1 MSVNTMD
8 FNQVSQVL
16 ADISSQVTGNA
27 VQAPIDTTSWV
38 SLAQTT
44 LRAGYEPV
52 LNAISQVIGKTIFSM
67 RPYNRKFAGLQV
79 DNQKYGAI
87 TRKLVVSDK
96 PFEND
101 AQFSLVDGQSVDHF
115 VVNKPKVLETR
126 FYGQNQY
133 MKEITIFQDQLNS
146 AFKGPEQ
153 FGEFMAMVTQN
164 AQDMIEQAHESLA
177 RMTIAALAGG
187 VKASVTAGT
196 RGAESV
202 VHLLTEYN
210 QDTGQSLTATTI
222 FAPANFKPFIQWYYA
237 KVNELTQMMTERTSL
252 YENHVTG
259 YEINRHTPLAD
270 QLVYLYAP
278 IRYQA
283 EARAIAD
290 VYHDTYLQMADTET
304 VNFWQTATSPDS
316 VQVTPSYLDAN
327 GEVVDSQSAITIAP
341 LFGVIADRDALGYTV
356 MNEVT
361 ATTGLNAKGL
371 YYNVFFHFLD
381 RYWVDLMEKAII
393 MVLD

>member
-16 ADISSQVTGNA
+16 AAISSQVTGNA
-27 VQAPIDTTSWV
+27 VQAPVDTTSWV

-52 LNAISQVIGKTIFSM
+52 LNAISQVIGKTIFSV

-87 TRKLVVSDK
+87 TRKLVVADK

-101 AQFSLVDGQSVDHF
+101 AQFSLVDGQAVDHYI
-115 VVNKPKVLETR
+115 VNKPKVLETR

-146 AFKGPEQ
+146 AFQSPEQ
-153 FGEFMAMVTQN
+153 FGEFMTMVTQN

-187 VKASVTAGT
+187 VSASVTATT

-210 QDTGQSLTATTI
+210 ADTSQSLTVQQL

-237 KVNELTQMMTERTSL
+237 RVNQLTQMMTERTSL
-252 YENHVTG
+252 YQNHING

-290 VYHDTYLQMADTET
+290 VYHDSYLKMADTET
-304 VNFWQTATSPDS
+304 VNFWQTAKDPDS
-316 VQVTPSYLDAN
+316 VQVTPSYLDAA
-327 GEVVDSQSAITIAP
+327 GEVVNSESAITIAP

-361 ATTGLNAKGL
+361 AATPLNAKGL
-371 YYNVFFHFLD
+371 YYNIFFHFLD
-381 RYWVDLMEKAII
+381 RYWVDLTEKSVIL
-393 MVLD
+393 VLD

>member
-27 VQAPIDTTSWV
+27 VQAPVDTTSWV

-52 LNAISQVIGKTIFSM
+52 LNAISQVIGKTIFSV

-87 TRKLVVSDK
+87 TRKLVVADK
-96 PFEND
+96 PFENE
-101 AQFSLVDGQSVDHF
+101 AQFSLVDGQAVDHY

-146 AFKGPEQ
+146 AFQSPEQ
-153 FGEFMAMVTQN
+153 FGEFMTMVTQN

-187 VKASVTAGT
+187 VSASVTAGT

-210 QDTGQSLTATTI
+210 QDTGQTLTAAQL

-237 KVNELTQMMTERTSL
+237 RVNQLTQMLTERTSM
-252 YENHVTG
+252 YENHITG

-290 VYHDTYLQMADTET
+290 VYHDSYLKMADTET
-304 VNFWQTATSPDS
+304 VNFWQTAQDPDS
-316 VQVTPSYLDAN
+316 VQVTPSYLDAA
-327 GEVVDSQSAITIAP
+327 GEVVNSQSAITIAP

-361 ATTGLNAKGL
+361 ATTPLNAKGL
-371 YYNVFFHFLD
+371 YYNIFFHFLD
-381 RYWVDLMEKAII
+381 RYWVDLTEKSVIL
-393 MVLD
+393 VLD

>member
-87 TRKLVVSDK
+87 TRKLVVADK

-146 AFKGPEQ
+146 AFQGPEQ

-187 VKASVTAGT
+187 IDASVTAGT

-210 QDTGQSLTATTI
+210 AETGQSLTATTI
-222 FAPANFKPFIQWYYA
+222 YAPANFKPFIQWFYA
-237 KVNELTQMMTERTSL
+237 RVNQLTQMLTERTSL
-252 YENHVTG
+252 YQNKVTG

-341 LFGVIADRDALGYTV
+341 LFGVIADRDALGYTLV
-356 MNEVT
+356 NEVT
-361 ATTGLNAKGL
+361 ATTPLNAKGL
-371 YYNVFFHFLD
+371 FYNIFFHAVQK
-381 RYWVDLMEKAII
+381 YWVDLLEKAVIL
-393 MVLD
+393 VLD

>member
-67 RPYNRKFAGLQV
+67 RPYNRKFKGLQV

-87 TRKLVVSDK
+87 TRKLVVADK

-101 AQFSLVDGQSVDHF
+101 AQFSLVDGQAVDHY

-133 MKEITIFQDQLNS
+133 MKEITIFQDQLAA
-146 AFKGPEQ
+146 AFQGPEQ
-153 FGEFMAMVTQN
+153 MGEFLTMVTQN

-202 VHLLTEYN
+202 IHLLTEYN
-210 QDTGQSLTATTI
+210 QETSQSLTAQTI

-237 KVNELTQMMTERTSL
+237 KVNELTQMLTERTSL

-290 VYHDTYLQMADTET
+290 VYHDSYLQMADTET
-304 VNFWQTATSPDS
+304 VNFWQTAVDPDS
-316 VQVTPSYLDAN
+316 VEVTPSYLDAN

-361 ATTGLNAKGL
+361 ATTPLNAKGL
-371 YYNVFFHFLD
+371 YYNIFFHFLD
-381 RYWVDLMEKAII
+381 RYWIDLTEKAVI